1 MTVTL
6 EKTEDPKR
14 KRKAEFVT
22 IDGSRVQEQPRT
34 AYHRVSQ
41 AQSCV
46 SAPPYKHQALISVH
60 PQDFHTT
67 RAPISYALRPST
79 RYYSCT

>member
-1 MTVTL
+1 MKVTL

-14 KRKAEFVT
+14 KRKAEFVK
-22 IDGSRVQEQPRT
+22 IDGSRHRKPRT
-34 AYHRVSQ
+34 AYHRVSH

-46 SAPPYKHQALISVH
+46 SAPPYKHQALISVY